1 MASWTQERKNHS
13 TVDTGY
19 TLNASPLENPVTS
32 DNVFQRIIAWYLPP
46 HIRDEVVPQL
56 IRFGE
61 EAVSPRVNDWIANAE
76 KQEPYVKQYD
86 AWGRRYAVDKLVT
99 SEGWKQLGV
108 WGSKNGVV
116 ARGYEAEFGSH
127 RRLVQHSFNYI
138 FSASSAVR
146 SCPVS
151 MSSGASRLVSKLL
164 KDLPPKHFLHAVYQ
178 RLISRTDPW
187 VSAQWM
193 TERPGGSDVQNSETY
208 ATHSPFAEARSEDPE
223 IVLGQGDY
231 LLSGFKWFSSATDCD
246 IALILARTE
255 PAAQLSLFIA
265 PTRITQPDGTLVS
278 NGVRIHRMKKKMGT
292 KELPTAELELRD
304 MRAHLIGKPE
314 RGIATIALLLNV
326 TRTHNFF
333 VALSCW
339 RRGLAIAKAFAK
351 VRSTLDQPLA
361 TFPMHLRL
369 LANLELKHRAC
380 MQLGFFTTA
389 LLSFADNG
397 HPPETSS
404 TTQLPGPGKHTEV
417 LLRALTATSKAII
430 CKIGCQGL
438 QECQEAMGGV
448 GYLDD
453 PDDPEF
459 NISRL
464 YRDTAANMTWEGTTN
479 VLASEVV
486 RHLCNKDHLEVVD
499 VWFRASFQRIQS
511 EELKSGVEAA
521 WSVLRAR
528 LAAGKNNV
536 GPLLADGREI
546 MFSFGWLV
554 SSVLLCHDAQRD
566 HEAIAA
572 ECARRWVLEGQG
584 GYGEWV
590 LPDVIAAA
598 RSQKGPDKISS
609 LEAECRNWDC
619 RIVWECDLPVDAA
632 LGYRP
637 NVSMKARL

>member
-1 MASWTQERKNHS
+1 MVHHNPPARFQHS
-13 TVDTGY
+13 TIDTGY
-19 TLNASPLENPVTS
+19 TLPTSPVENPFSWDHVY
-32 DNVFQRIIAWYLPP
+32 QRILAWYLPA
-46 HIRDEVVPQL
+46 DVYQQVSPQL
-56 IRFGE
+56 LRFGE
-61 EAVSPRVNDWIANAE
+61 EAISPRVNDWIANAE

-86 AWGRRYAVDKLVT
+86 AWGRRYPVDKLIT
-99 SEGWKQLGV
+99 SEGWKQLGI
-108 WGSKNGVV
+108 WGAENGVV
-116 ARGYEAEFGSH
+116 ARGYEPEHGSH
-127 RRLVQHSFNYI
+127 RRIVQHAFNYI
-138 FSASSAVR
+138 FSAASAVR

-151 MSSGASRLVSKLL
+151 MSSGAARLVSKLL
-164 KDLPPKHFLHAVYQ
+164 RDQPDDHYLHAVYK
-178 RLISRTDPW
+178 RLVSRSDPW

-193 TERPGGSDVQNSETY
+193 TERPGGSDVQNSETF
-208 ATHSPFAEARSEDPE
+208 ATHSVFAETRSQDPE
-223 IVLGQGDY
+223 IYFGQGDY

-246 IALILARTE
+246 MALVLARTS

-265 PTRITQPDGTLVS
+265 PTRITQADGSQLS

-304 MRAHLIGKPE
+304 MRAHMIGPPE

-339 RRGLAIAKAFAK
+339 RRGLDIAKSFAK
-351 VRSTLDQPLA
+351 ARSTLDQPLWQ
-361 TFPMHLRL
+361 FPMHLRL
-369 LANLELKHRAC
+369 LAALELKHRASL
-380 MQLGFFTTA
+380 QLGFFTTS

-397 HPPETSS
+397 HPIAGSPSMT
-404 TTQLPGPGKHTEV
+404 PAAGKQTEV
-417 LLRALTATSKAII
+417 LLRALTATSKGII
-430 CKIGCQGL
+430 CKIGCQAL

-486 RHLCNKDHLEVVD
+486 RHLCNKDHLDVVGG
-499 VWFRASFQRIQS
+499 WFRQTMD
-511 EELKSGVEAA
+511 GVKDDQLRNSLLAA
-521 WSVLRAR
+521 WTVLQDR
-528 LAAGKNNV
+528 LTLGKSNI
-536 GPLLADGREI
+536 GAILSEGREI

-566 HEAIAA
+566 GDAIAL
-572 ECARRWVLEGQG
+572 ECAKRWVLEGQG

-590 LPDVIAAA
+590 LPEVLAAA
-598 RSQKGPDKISS
+598 KSAGNNKGSG
-609 LEAECRNWDC
+609 LEQRNWDC
-619 RIVWECDLPVDAA
+619 RIVWGCDLPADAA
-632 LGYRP
+632 LGYRATGI
-637 NVSMKARL
+637 SKAKL